1 MSTNRQPK
9 RGEIWMVDFD
19 PSKGSEIEKARNALV
34 ISSDSVGVLPLK
46 LVAPITTWNESF
58 KGKLWLVEIAP
69 DANNGL
75 KGLSAVDTLQIRSAD
90 VKRRFLH
97 RIGRV
102 SADKMEEI
110 TAAIAIVLEYQ

>member
-1 MSTNRQPK
+1 MGISRQPK

-19 PSKGSEIEKARNALV
+19 PAKGAEIEKPRSAVV

-46 LVAPITTWNESF
+46 IVAPITTWNESF

-75 KGLSAVDTLQIRSAD
+75 TQLSVVDALQIRSAD
-90 VKRRFLH
+90 VKRRFVN

-102 SADKMEEI
+102 SSSKMEEI
-110 TAAIAIVLEYQ
+110 AAAVAIIVEYQ